1 METQQSST
9 QTLNQ
14 SDISLGVTVALAY
27 APTIL
32 TSQEAIMS
40 IINTFGADP
49 SVVKAVTFFFA
60 IVATFYALYKRGP
73 AESSI
78 TPEATKVT
86 NVAATTT
93 APMLV
98 PSNTVP
104 PAGVSL
110 MDQPPIPP
118 IPTTYPTIDNMTGV
132 NTSNAQ

>member
-1 METQQSST
+1 
-9 QTLNQ
+9 
-14 SDISLGVTVALAY
+14 
-27 APTIL
+27 
-32 TSQEAIMS
+32 MS

-78 TPEATKVT
+78 TIEATKVT
-86 NVAATTT
+86 NTGTNVTATTT

-104 PAGVSL
+104 PTGVSL
-110 MDQPPIPP
+110 MDQPPILPISTTSIGVVYPP
-118 IPTTYPTIDNMTGV
+118 IDNTAGV
-132 NTSNAQ
+132 NTPNDQ